1 MSSPEEI
8 QAQIERTRNELS
20 GDVDRLADKVS
31 PSAAVSRQV
40 DKVKG
45 RGTALK
51 DRVLGSADDSSGLR
65 GAGDSVGSAAGSAR
79 DAAGSARDAAAG
91 APQKVR
97 QQAQGNPLGAGLVAF
112 GIGLVLGSLAPA
124 SNAEQQLASA
134 AEGKARQLAEP
145 AKQVGQDMAEQL
157 KPAVQGAVEEVRST
171 AQDAAQTTTEQAK
184 SAKDDVQAPL
194 QS

>member
-8 QAQIERTRNELS
+8 QAQIEQTRNELS
-20 GDVDRLADKVS
+20 GNVDRLADKVS
-31 PSAAVSRQV
+31 PSAVVGRQV

-51 DRVLGSADDSSGLR
+51 ERVMGSSDDSSGLR
-65 GAGDSVGSAAGSAR
+65 GAGDSVGSAAGSAK
-79 DAAGSARDAAAG
+79 DAATG
-91 APQKVR
+91 APQKVK
-97 QQAQGNPLGAGLVAF
+97 QQAQGNPFGVGLVAF

-124 SNAEQQLASA
+124 SEAEQQLAAA

-145 AKQVGQDMAEQL
+145 AKQLGQDMAEQL
-157 KPAVQGAVEEVRST
+157 KPAVQGAVEEVRSS
-171 AQDAAQTTTEQAK
+171 AQDAANTTTEQAK
-184 SAKDDVQAPL
+184 SAKEDVQAPL

>member
-1 MSSPEEI
+1 MSSPEQI
-8 QAQIERTRNELS
+8 QAQIERTRSELS

-31 PSAAVSRQV
+31 PSAVVGRQV
-40 DKVKG
+40 DRVRG

-51 DRVLGSADDSSGLR
+51 ARVMGSADDSSGLR

-79 DAAGSARDAAAG
+79 DAAAG

-97 QQAQGNPLGAGLVAF
+97 QQTQGNPLGAGLVAF

-124 SNAEQQLASA
+124 SDAEQQLASA

-145 AKQVGQDMAEQL
+145 AKQLGQDMADQV